1 MVTILLSIIIGYI
14 FGSIPSGLVLVR
26 MACGIDIREYGSK
39 NIDLINVRNTFFTA
53 ITRSR
58 AWVRIVGTGSGM
70 TELASEIQKCIDN
83 NYTLEINIPTSEEIS
98 KLNLLNRDANDEEMK
113 RINKAEKVTTDLIEM
128 IQRGMINVD
137 DIPRLKDLVNLV
149 ETDKEE

>member
-1 MVTILLSIIIGYI
+1 MENMA
-14 FGSIPSGLVLVR
+14 VR
-26 MACGIDIREYGSK
+26 
-39 NIDLINVRNTFFTA
+39 NIDLINVRNTFY
-53 ITRSR
+53 SNYLPR

-83 NYTLEINIPTSEEIS
+83 NYTLEINIFTSEEIS

-137 DIPRLKDLVNLV
+137 DTPRLKDLQI
-149 ETDKEE
+149 